1 MIVRIMG
8 EGQYDVPATFLNTL
22 NALDDLVESAVSS
35 GDEQAF
41 AASFAALLAAVR
53 AEGAT
58 VADDALVDSE
68 LVLPPADASVD
79 EVAQLLGD
87 EGLIPG

>member
-8 EGQYDVPATFLNTL
+8 EGQYNVPATFLDTLNTL
-22 NALDDLVESAVSS
+22 DDQVESAVNS
-35 GDEQAF
+35 GDQPAF

-53 AEGAT
+53 TEGAA

-68 LVLPPADASVD
+68 LILPPADASVD